1 MNLICEHVCKDI
13 KGTRVLD
20 DINLELEGGKV
31 YGLWGKNGCGKTML
45 MRCLCG
51 FIQPTSGRVL
61 VEGKELWKDISF
73 PESVGVLIENPSFLN
88 EYTGFQN
95 LQILASIRKQID
107 EKVIREMLR
116 CVGLDPYDRRKYR
129 KYSLGMKQHLGIACA
144 VMESPKLIILD
155 EPINALDE
163 SGVKLV
169 RTLLHSMK
177 EKGSLI
183 LIACHDKEEMQILA
197 DEIYVMAE
205 GRIELNRPSSSL

>member
-129 KYSLGMKQHLGIACA
+129 KYSLGMKQRLGIACA

-169 RTLLHSMK
+169 SVFCNYFL
-177 EKGSLI
+177 EK
-183 LIACHDKEEMQILA
+183 
-197 DEIYVMAE
+197 VAE
-205 GRIELNRPSSSL
+205 QNGESCRAFVLGGYTPKPQ